1 MRFVIVS
8 GMSGAGKS
16 TALHMLEDMGFFCVD
31 NLPVALLPNF
41 GQIAFDRKIDVNQVA
56 VTVDIR
62 SGDALEGLSE
72 QLDVLR
78 EVGIRYEILFLD
90 ADDATLVMRYKETR
104 RTHPLAGEG
113 RVESGI
119 LEERRL
125 ISFIKEQADYIIDTS
140 SLLTRELKQ
149 ELEKIYVGEENYGNF
164 IVTFLSFGFKYG
176 IPSDADLVFD
186 VRFLPNPY
194 YIDELRHLTGED
206 QPVFDY
212 VMGCDTA
219 KIFADK
225 LEDMIRFLIP
235 NYVNE
240 GKNSLVIGIGC
251 TGGKHRSVTLAREL
265 FHRLASHADYG
276 LRIEHRDL
284 QKDTLRKKNQE

>member
-1 MRFVIVS
+1 MRFVIVT
-8 GMSGAGKS
+8 GISGAGKS
-16 TALHMLEDMGFFCVD
+16 TALKFLEDAQYFCVD
-31 NLPVALLPNF
+31 NLPIPLLEKFASMTLSMNSEEIRNVAL
-41 GQIAFDRKIDVNQVA
+41 GVDV
-56 VTVDIR
+56 R
-62 SGDALEGLSE
+62 SGQQLGDLESILEKMRQQGY
-72 QLDVLR
+72 QF
-78 EVGIRYEILFLD
+78 EILFLD
-90 ADDATLVMRYKETR
+90 ASDEVLIKRYKESR
-104 RTHPLAGEG
+104 RNHPLAPDGRVDEG
-113 RVESGI
+113 RKK
-119 LEERRL
+119 LEFLRN
-125 ISFIKEQADYIIDTS
+125 QADYVINTS
-140 SLLTRELKQ
+140 RMLTRELKK
-149 ELEKIYVGEENYGNF
+149 EIIRIFVDDKEFHSLMVS
-164 IVTFLSFGFKYG
+164 VVSFGFKYG

>member
-1 MRFVIVS
+1 MI
-8 GMSGAGKS
+8 
-16 TALHMLEDMGFFCVD
+16 
-31 NLPVALLPNF
+31 N
-41 GQIAFDRKIDVNQVA
+41 
-56 VTVDIR
+56 
-62 SGDALEGLSE
+62 
-72 QLDVLR
+72 
-78 EVGIRYEILFLD
+78 
-90 ADDATLVMRYKETR
+90 
-104 RTHPLAGEG
+104 
-113 RVESGI
+113 
-119 LEERRL
+119 
-125 ISFIKEQADYIIDTS
+125 TS
-140 SLLTRELKQ
+140 RMLTRELKK
-149 ELEKIYVGEENYGNF
+149 EIIRIFVDDKEFHSLMVS
-164 IVTFLSFGFKYG
+164 VVSFGFKYG

-186 VRFLPNPY
+186 VRFLPIPY

>member
-1 MRFVIVS
+1 
-8 GMSGAGKS
+8 
-16 TALHMLEDMGFFCVD
+16 MLEDMGFFCVD

>member
-1 MRFVIVS
+1 MRFVIVT
-8 GMSGAGKS
+8 GISGAGKS
-16 TALHMLEDMGFFCVD
+16 TALKFLEDAQYFCVD
-31 NLPVALLPNF
+31 NLPIPLLEKFASMTISMNSEE
-41 GQIAFDRKIDVNQVA
+41 IAMWLYVYLLQQ
-56 VTVDIR
+56 
-62 SGDALEGLSE
+62 LEDLESILEKMRRQGY
-72 QLDVLR
+72 QF
-78 EVGIRYEILFLD
+78 EILFLD
-90 ADDATLVMRYKETR
+90 ASDEVLIKRYKESR
-104 RTHPLAGEG
+104 RNHPLAPDG
-113 RVESGI
+113 RVDEGI
-119 LEERRL
+119 CLERKKLEFLRN
-125 ISFIKEQADYIIDTS
+125 QADYVINTS
-140 SLLTRELKQ
+140 RMLTRELKK
-149 ELEKIYVGEENYGNF
+149 EIIRIFVDDKEFHSLMVS
-164 IVTFLSFGFKYG
+164 VVSFGFKYG

-212 VMGCDTA
+212 VMGCETA

-235 NYVNE
+235 NYMNE

-284 QKDTLRKKNQE
+284 QKDTLRKKTQE

>member
-1 MRFVIVS
+1 M
-8 GMSGAGKS
+8 
-16 TALHMLEDMGFFCVD
+16 EDAQYFCVD
-31 NLPVALLPNF
+31 NLPIPLLEKFASMTLSMNSEEIRNVAL
-41 GQIAFDRKIDVNQVA
+41 GVDV
-56 VTVDIR
+56 R
-62 SGDALEGLSE
+62 SGQQLGDLESILEKMRQQGY
-72 QLDVLR
+72 QF
-78 EVGIRYEILFLD
+78 EILFLD
-90 ADDATLVMRYKETR
+90 ASDEVLIKRYKESR
-104 RTHPLAGEG
+104 RNHPLAPDG
-113 RVESGI
+113 RVDEGI
-119 LEERRL
+119 QLERKKLEFLRN
-125 ISFIKEQADYIIDTS
+125 QADYVINTS
-140 SLLTRELKQ
+140 RMLTRELKK
-149 ELEKIYVGEENYGNF
+149 EIIRIFVDDKEFHSLMVS
-164 IVTFLSFGFKYG
+164 VVSFGFKYG